1 MAARFVIFVW
11 CVGSAAATNST
22 DEKVKLTF
30 CYESLC
36 PGCREFVLQQLQPSW
51 NTDGFQNILEAEML
65 PYGNAEGSGLSVS
78 VSLFVF
84 VCFCVS
90 LCVFV
95 CLCVS
100 VYVSVCLCV
109 FLCVI
114 VFLCVSVGSGSSVQC
129 QHGPA
134 ECNLNM
140 AEACG
145 IQHLPDPND
154 FLNFVFCVEK
164 STSSDPETLIS
175 SCATSSEAQAS
186 ILDCY
191 KGQEGPQ
198 LISALAA
205 RTAQLNHQYTPW
217 VVING
222 EHSTDAENDLMK
234 AVCDA
239 YTGPNPPGRCS
250 ASDSIARCYRD
261 DKGVAVV

>member
-1 MAARFVIFVW
+1 MAARVVVFLC
-11 CVGSAAATNST
+11 CVSSVAANNST
-22 DEKVKLTF
+22 DGKVKLTF

-51 NTDGFQNILEAEML
+51 NTDGFQSILEAEML
-65 PYGNAEGSGLSVS
+65 PYGNAR
-78 VSLFVF
+78 
-84 VCFCVS
+84 
-90 LCVFV
+90 
-95 CLCVS
+95 
-100 VYVSVCLCV
+100 
-109 FLCVI
+109 
-114 VFLCVSVGSGSSVQC
+114 GSGSSVQC